1 MRNLLDHTN
10 KNVVITGVS
19 GQIGQTLALNY
30 LNLGANVFGID
41 IQPSTQIEH
50 NGRFYFYKV
59 DVADHDAVKEVFQI
73 IRDGHGELDVLINNA
88 GAQDF
93 SHFRDRTEKVLDLIF
108 ATNVKAVFNC
118 IESFVNNTSK
128 NRISR
133 SIVNVAS
140 IYGLVSPD
148 FRVYDVGD
156 RRSSEIYGITKAG
169 VVQMTKY
176 FAVALAAENIRVN
189 CVSPGGVFNPINPQN
204 KRFIAEYSKRVPLAR
219 MATAQE
225 IVNAVVFLSST
236 AASYVNGHNLIVD
249 GGYTVL

>member
-1 MRNLLDHTN
+1 MKNLLDHAN
-10 KNVVITGVS
+10 KSVVITGVS
-19 GQIGQTLALNY
+19 GQIGQTLALSY
-30 LNLGANVFGID
+30 LDLGAKVFGID
-41 IQPSTQIEH
+41 MQSSSQIDH
-50 NGRFYFYKV
+50 DGRFYFYNV
-59 DVADHDAVKEVFQI
+59 DISDHGAVKEVFQI

-93 SHFRDRTEKVLDLIF
+93 SHFSDRTEKVFDLIF
-108 ATNVKAVFNC
+108 ATNVKAAFNC
-118 IESFVNNTSK
+118 IKSFVDNTSD
-128 NRISR
+128 NHISR
-133 SIVNVAS
+133 SIVNIAS
-140 IYGLVSPD
+140 IYGMVSPD
-148 FRVYDVGD
+148 FRVYDIGD
-156 RRSSEIYGITKAG
+156 RISSEIYGITKAG

-225 IVNAVVFLSST
+225 IVNAVVFLSSP
-236 AASYVNGHNLIVD
+236 ASSYISGHNLIVD